1 MAVLDTATLAPP
13 LIVRV
18 ALGGAS
24 IKTPAGVNVDVTDL
38 PVLWDANGPVGP
50 PLFES
55 QRAMPTRRTTDLLLV
70 AFDPGVDP
78 RSSTRPTCAAALRT
92 GLRASWARGR
102 SGDSPDPAHEPAALS
117 SLSPHVA
124 IVETD
129 YY

>member
-1 MAVLDTATLAPP
+1 MATLAPP

-24 IKTPAGVNVDVTDL
+24 IKTPAGVIVDVTDL

-55 QRAMPTRRTTDLLLV
+55 QRAMPTRRTTELLLV

-78 RSSTRPTCAAALRT
+78 KLDEADLRS
-92 GLRASWARGR
+92 RASNWLA
-102 SGDSPDPAHEPAALS
+102 
-117 SLSPHVA
+117 SLLGAQPVGG
-124 IVETD
+124 
-129 YY
+129 